1 MPLREASSSLSID
14 LSLSQ
19 GPLELLSTMQ
29 SHATSLPALTTSL
42 IINCVSGRP
51 NCTGTFQC
59 RSMNEH
65 ATPRSLSSEESERGS
80 RSSGCLVVV
89 VVSLFVLLGRCV
101 ALRST
106 PDGGDFGYFG
116 LDSRPRAPPAGQHG
130 PCAEVREVAGL
141 RFPRLHFGGF
151 APRAW
156 RVSAGRLE
164 KNRGFFLT

>member
-1 MPLREASSSLSID
+1 M
-14 LSLSQ
+14 
-19 GPLELLSTMQ
+19 
-29 SHATSLPALTTSL
+29 SHW
-42 IINCVSGRP
+42 
-51 NCTGTFQC
+51 QC
-59 RSMNEH
+59 

-130 PCAEVREVAGL
+130 PCAEVREVEGL
-141 RFPRLHFGGF
+141 KFPRLHFGGF

-156 RVSAGRLE
+156 RVSAGRLK
-164 KNRGFFLT
+164 KNRGFSGFSRRGGLAFRFRLLHPDLTTWGLPMNNGKNETANIAFSLIWVY